1 MSFTVINQRLF
12 GIQLFKHPTDIC
24 RLAPFF
30 YTNACE
36 KELQNGVPELV
47 IKDNLIMSA
56 LPTLPALPTK
66 PTATPSL
73 VKPRVKLPADTLFW
87 NIFIAVYGEKEFHQ
101 IGSKFANREL
111 EEKNRIR
118 VEYNNKQKE
127 IQTTNHKVTLGN
139 VKEMM
144 SEYMTGIKTSLL
156 GVIGLSVYYKMPIYL
171 VDEEKKTHL
180 PFLPRNTD
188 KEPCILFKRKGK
200 FQDTYELCDDETSV
214 EDIRK
219 TTISLEN
226 YLRPLR
232 AISTYKRAELDQI
245 AETCGL
251 SLCDKPKDEV
261 YKTLS
266 EYLVWK

>member
-24 RLAPFF
+24 RLTPFF
-30 YTNACE
+30 YTIASE
-36 KELQNGVPELV
+36 KELQNEVPEPV
-47 IKDNLIMSA
+47 IKDNLTM
-56 LPTLPALPTK
+56 PALPTK
-66 PTATPSL
+66 PTTE
-73 VKPRVKLPADTLFW
+73 PRVKLPTDTLFW

-101 IGSKFANREL
+101 IGSKYANREL

-118 VEYNNKQKE
+118 LEYNNKQKE

-180 PFLPRNTD
+180 PFIPQNTD

-200 FQDTYELCDDETSV
+200 FQDTYELRHDETSV
-214 EDIRK
+214 ENLRK

-232 AISTYKRAELDQI
+232 AISTYKRAELDRI